1 MTSRESIS
9 RKLQKYRRARGS
21 ALYLQCRLVA
31 IIVAGLIA
39 SIPTAAQAAKIPV
52 SPSGRIIGSVTDVRG
67 DAVAGATVVLSGPDS
82 TQARTLTTDDTG
94 SFDFDN
100 LETGV
105 SFQVVVSGG
114 GFADWTSPTVTLD
127 PGQVKVLAAMLQI
140 ATVNTTVTV
149 TYNPVEIATEQMKIE
164 EKQRVLGI
172 IPNFYVSY
180 EGDNT
185 APLTTKMKF
194 QLALKIS
201 YDPFTIGG
209 VALVAGLRQATDS
222 PNYPQGAKGYGER
235 LGSTAAD
242 GVSDILIGG
251 AILPS
256 LLHEDPRYFYKGTG
270 TTKSRIFHALSSPFW
285 CKRDDGSWGPNY
297 ASVGGDL
304 GSAALSN
311 LYYPESNRGAGLVFS
326 TFAIGTTER
335 IAAALAQEFVV
346 AKLAHRGGHVQDV
359 SQQ

>member
-1 MTSRESIS
+1 M
-9 RKLQKYRRARGS
+9 
-21 ALYLQCRLVA
+21 LVF
-31 IIVAGLIA
+31 VAGLIA
-39 SIPTAAQAAKIPV
+39 SIPAAAQATQIPAA
-52 SPSGRIIGSVTDVRG
+52 PPGRIIGTVTDVKG
-67 DAVAGATVVLSGPDS
+67 DAVAGATVVLSGPHS
-82 TQARTLTTDDTG
+82 TNSRTLTTDDTG
-94 SFDFDN
+94 SFDFSN

-105 SFQVVVSGG
+105 SFEVLISGG

-149 TYNPVEIATEQMKIE
+149 TYDPVVIATEQMKTE
-164 EKQRVLGI
+164 EKQRVLGV

-180 EGDNT
+180 EGDNA
-185 APLTTKMKF
+185 APLTAKMKF
-194 QLALKIS
+194 QLAMKIS

-235 LGSTAAD
+235 FGSTGAD
-242 GVSDILIGG
+242 GFSDILIGG
-251 AILPS
+251 ALLPAV
-256 LLHEDPRYFYKGTG
+256 LHEDPRYFYQGTG
-270 TTKSRIFHALSSPFW
+270 RTKSRILHALSSPFW

-326 TFAIGTTER
+326 SFAVGTAER
-335 IAAALAQEFVV
+335 MGAALAQEFIV
-346 AKLAHRGGHVQDV
+346 AKLAHRGGHVQDA